1 VVALRRPL
9 SWATRRLA
17 GRFRR
22 DRLLR
27 VTLAA
32 RVLLSGTV
40 ARRDALWG
48 EMPSPEPTARS
59 PRESAAPSGLIRP
72 AEAHLIDAHKYSF

>member
-1 VVALRRPL
+1 
-9 SWATRRLA
+9 
-17 GRFRR
+17 
-22 DRLLR
+22 
-27 VTLAA
+27 
-32 RVLLSGTV
+32 V